1 MARLVLLSLVL
12 LLATCHGS
20 AHAIRPVATQ
30 PRATPAA
37 FPPNASQ
44 EFLEAHNDA
53 RSGVGVG
60 PLKWSQAL
68 ANLTSLLVRYQRD
81 KMGCQFANLT
91 AGKYGGNQLL
101 ASGQAVAPRA
111 AVEEWVKEKSF
122 YNHADN
128 SCAPNRQCGVYT
140 QASWTAANPQEEV
153 LATSSLRL
161 VVACKAANPVVWR
174 NSMELGCAQATC
186 PKDQTSLTICFY
198 NPPGNVVG
206 ERPY

>member
-140 QASWTAANPQEEV
+140 Q
-153 LATSSLRL
+153 
-161 VVACKAANPVVWR
+161 VVWR